1 MVADG
6 SSLSVLQLIDLIL
19 ASTACEYFWSA
30 LASIINQHLHVRLQE
45 DQNINLQYFMKFKNI
60 CSSKKKKNKGASY
73 FMKKVKIH
81 PQEG

>member
-45 DQNINLQYFMKFKNI
+45 DQNIYSILWKFKNI
-60 CSSKKKKNKGASY
+60 CSSKKKNKGASY

-81 PQEG
+81 LQEG